1 MREVVDEETRVI
13 EDFPLDLVN
22 PPFHHGE
29 SQAFKNLVFFG
40 ERM

>member
-1 MREVVDEETRVI
+1 MREAVDEETRVI
-13 EDFPLDLVN
+13 EDLALDLG